1 MEAVPLW
8 QKRAGVNNVIFELRS
23 LNLRTRKEQWF
34 VHNNNNNI
42 TVHSQLTAAGVSGE
56 IGRIPVLVPVEI
68 WRDRENVNHLL
79 PLMVE
84 NIVKGKRMRLGDVH
98 VLVRT

>member
-1 MEAVPLW
+1 M
-8 QKRAGVNNVIFELRS
+8 
-23 LNLRTRKEQWF
+23 
-34 VHNNNNNI
+34 
-42 TVHSQLTAAGVSGE
+42 TAAGVSGE

-68 WRDRENVNHLL
+68 WRDREDVNHLL